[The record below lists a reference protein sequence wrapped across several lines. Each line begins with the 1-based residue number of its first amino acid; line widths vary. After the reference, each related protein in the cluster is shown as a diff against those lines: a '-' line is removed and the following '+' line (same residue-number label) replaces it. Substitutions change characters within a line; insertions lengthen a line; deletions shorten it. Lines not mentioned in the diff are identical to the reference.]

1 MVQLWLKVSETNDG
15 ENPFSLCIFAADH
28 MCDGWSN
35 VAWPLE
41 SEEQVIL

>member
-1 MVQLWLKVSETNDG
+1 
-15 ENPFSLCIFAADH
+15 